1 MQNLLLMTLFNT
13 DGSFSQSPNNKE
25 KEKESMRNRVATGVP
40 LKNIFEGIKF
50 TMNPLNDYQGFENK
64 AKIWQM

>member
-1 MQNLLLMTLFNT
+1 MTLFNSE
-13 DGSFSQSPNNKE
+13 GSFSQNLPTKE
-25 KEKESMRNRVATGVP
+25 ETMRNRINTGVP
-40 LKNIFEGIKF
+40 VKNIFEGIKF